1 MVETFE
7 IIIRTLIAFVLL
19 ICIAHFLGKQ
29 TISQMTYHDF
39 IASITIGSIAASL
52 TFNTSIRFSHFII
65 VLILF
70 SMIIFLA
77 TLVSLK
83 SRNAR
88 ALLSG
93 EPTVV
98 IQDGKILEK
107 NMKKLKF
114 TMDSLNQALRGKD
127 IFDINEVEYATVEAN
142 GYLSV
147 LKKPPYR
154 NLTKKDLGIFTPTQS
169 AFPIELI
176 MDGRIIEKNF
186 TQNHLTKSWLFTE
199 LEQRG
204 LTLADVSYFVRG
216 TNGQLYFDLYKDK
229 ITSPIDIES

>member
-1 MVETFE
+1 MVGIFDVTV
-7 IIIRTLIAFVLL
+7 RTLIAFVLL
-19 ICIAHFLGKQ
+19 ICIAHLLGKQ
-29 TISQMTYHDF
+29 TIAQMTYHDF
-39 IASITIGSIAASL
+39 IASLMLGTIAGNL
-52 TFNTSIRFSHFII
+52 TFNTSIRSSNFITALIIFSGIT
-65 VLILF
+65 
-70 SMIIFLA
+70 FLA
-77 TLVSLK
+77 TLISLK
-83 SRNAR
+83 NRNTR

-98 IQDGKILEK
+98 IENGKILEE

-127 IFDINEVEYATVEAN
+127 AFDIDEVEYAIVEAD
-142 GYLSV
+142 GHLSV
-147 LKKPPYR
+147 LKKPPHR
-154 NLTKKDLGIFTPTQS
+154 NVTKKDLGIFTPTHS

-176 MDGRIIEKNF
+176 MDGQIVDKNF

-204 LTLADVSYFVRG
+204 LALPSVSYCVRG

-229 ITSPIDIES
+229 ITSPVDIES